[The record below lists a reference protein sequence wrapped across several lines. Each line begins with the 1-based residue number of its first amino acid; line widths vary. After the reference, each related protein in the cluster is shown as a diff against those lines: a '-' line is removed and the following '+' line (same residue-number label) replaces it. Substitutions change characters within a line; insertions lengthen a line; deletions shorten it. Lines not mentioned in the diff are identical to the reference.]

1 MISSIHATTA
11 KQRTVDGPSNLDW
24 RGGRATNGNVI
35 LSSASATEI
44 VGKVIPSLDGKLR
57 SVRLFSRNTC
67 PPLFLKLKITFSFVC
82 VCVCVCVSSISGV
95 TLRVPTNDV
104 SLLDFVVRLEKEA
117 TYDQIKQELKAASQ
131 GHLKGIIDYTDDMV
145 VSTDL
150 IGNTASCI
158 FDANG
163 GVQLGKNFVKL
174 IAWYDNEWG
183 YSKRLVDLLVF
194 VAEKDGG
201 GGQS

>member
-1 MISSIHATTA
+1 MSSPR
-11 KQRTVDGPSNLDW
+11 K
-24 RGGRATNGNVI
+24 
-35 LSSASATEI
+35 LSA
-44 VGKVIPSLDGKLR
+44 
-57 SVRLFSRNTC
+57 
-67 PPLFLKLKITFSFVC
+67 LFLKLKKTNKQKTTLC
-82 VCVCVCVSSISGV
+82 VCRCSGV

-117 TYDQIKQELKAASQ
+117 TYDQIKQELKAAAE

-150 IGNTASCI
+150 IGNSASCI

-183 YSKRLVDLLVF
+183 YSKRIVDLLVF

-201 GGQS
+201 A

>member
-1 MISSIHATTA
+1 LAPLAKVIHDRFGIVEGMISYIHATTA

-35 LSSASATEI
+35 LSSASATKI
-44 VGKVIPSLDGKLR
+44 VGKMIPSLNGK
-57 SVRLFSRNTC
+57 
-67 PPLFLKLKITFSFVC
+67 
-82 VCVCVCVSSISGV
+82 ISGV

-117 TYDQIKQELKAASQ
+117 TYDQIKQEIKAAAQ

-201 GGQS
+201 V

>member
-1 MISSIHATTA
+1 
-11 KQRTVDGPSNLDW
+11 
-24 RGGRATNGNVI
+24 
-35 LSSASATEI
+35 
-44 VGKVIPSLDGKLR
+44 
-57 SVRLFSRNTC
+57 
-67 PPLFLKLKITFSFVC
+67 
-82 VCVCVCVSSISGV
+82 VSSISGV

-131 GHLKGIIDYTDDMV
+131 GHLKGIVDYTDDMV